1 MRLLVLLL
9 LVSTATA
16 GPDAL
21 ALLKQADERIHA
33 FDLPGAEQ
41 AITDALRASP
51 RIKDAYLARAY
62 LRLKLTPPNAAGAAR
77 DFERCAR
84 LGGDTWRAAAML
96 YGKLSEYDRQAQA
109 YEQAWKAGEDLDDL
123 HGVAAARANAGELE
137 AALFAYD
144 ELIRR
149 GEPKPSIDYLGE
161 RAEIRAMLGSS
172 EAGLRD
178 IERGLAL
185 NAGWFRGHQIRGR
198 IQMRM
203 GRPKDALA
211 SYKKALEMEPRIAS
225 SYFILGLAHYDLGNW
240 NDAVWGFQRTLSF
253 GDGTGGGHPYA
264 TLYMFLARCRTGV
277 AARRVEAYRELM
289 KQVSER
295 KRGTDDWIGKLAGH
309 LAGIVGAE
317 ELLEEAR
324 KGNRFLR
331 RERLCEAHAYIGA
344 RLLISEEPEAARGH
358 FEKAVATGVYTFM
371 EYKTSWCELQRM
383 PKRLK

>member
-9 LVSTATA
+9 LTSIAMA

-21 ALLKQADERIHA
+21 ALLKQADERLVA

-41 AITDALRASP
+41 ALSEALRASP
-51 RIKDAYLARAY
+51 RIKDAYLARAH

-77 DFERCAR
+77 DFERGAR
-84 LGGDTWRAAAML
+84 LGGGTWRAAAML
-96 YGKLSEYDRQAQA
+96 YGRLFEYDRQAHA
-109 YEQAWKAGEDLDDL
+109 YEQAWKAGAGLGDL
-123 HGVAAARANAGELE
+123 HGVAAARANAGDLE
-137 AALFAYD
+137 AALFAYN

-149 GEPKPSIDYLGE
+149 GEPKPSIDHLGE

-225 SYFILGLAHYDLGNW
+225 SYFILGLAHYDIGNW

-253 GDGTGGGHPYA
+253 GDGSAHPYA
-264 TLYMFLARCRTGV
+264 MLYMFMARCRTGV

-295 KRGTDDWIGKLAGH
+295 KQGTDDWFGKLAGH
-309 LAGIVGAE
+309 LAGLVGAE
-317 ELLEEAR
+317 ELLEEAH
-324 KGNRFLR
+324 KANRFLR
-331 RERLCEAHAYIGA
+331 RDRLCEAHAYIGA

-358 FEKAVATGVYTFM
+358 FKKAVATGVYTFM
-371 EYKTSWCELQRM
+371 EYKTSWCELE
-383 PKRLK
+383 RLK